1 MDFWNWAIA
10 MAAADLP
17 VDWKGI
23 AYVLAGVVVAVVS
36 GLGLVVKKLYGD
48 LKSARKELQEM
59 AIEQERYLRSL
70 LEHLR

>member
-1 MDFWNWAIA
+1 MDFWNWAIE
-10 MAAADLP
+10 MAAADPP

-36 GLGLVVKKLYGD
+36 GLGLVAKKLYGD

-59 AIEQERYLRSL
+59 AAEQERYLRSL